1 MLRSI
6 LVLLTVGFVGIA
18 VSGIVFGL
26 LLPLV
31 MVALKIAFFVLIGYL
46 ILRLVKPE
54 MADNLK
60 RCCTGKESES

>member
-1 MLRSI
+1 MLKS
-6 LVLLTVGFVGIA
+6 LFVVLTVGVVGFA

-26 LLPLV
+26 LFPLV
-31 MVALKIAFFVLIGYL
+31 IVALKILFFVLIGYL

-60 RCCTGKESES
+60 NCCTGKNSEG

>member
-1 MLRSI
+1 MFRSI
-6 LVLLTVGFVGIA
+6 FVLLTVGFVGVA

-26 LLPLV
+26 LFPLV

-46 ILRLVKPE
+46 ILRIVKPE

-60 RCCTGKESES
+60 RCCTNKESES

>member
-1 MLRSI
+1 MLRS
-6 LVLLTVGFVGIA
+6 LFVLLTVGFVGLA
-18 VSGIVFGL
+18 VSGVVFGL

-31 MVALKIAFFVLIGYL
+31 MVALKILFFVLIGYL

-60 RCCTGKESES
+60 NCCTGKKDEG